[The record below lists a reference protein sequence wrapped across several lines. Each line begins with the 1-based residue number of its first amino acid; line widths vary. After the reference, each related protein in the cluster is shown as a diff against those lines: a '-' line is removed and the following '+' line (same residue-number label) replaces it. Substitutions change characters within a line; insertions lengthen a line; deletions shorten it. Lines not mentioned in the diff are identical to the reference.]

1 MITNNISKINV
12 SDIDIDVIKKD
23 IKNIH
28 IGVYPPAGRV
38 RVASP
43 LHTSDD
49 SIRLAVVSRLAWI
62 KKQKENFENQPRQSK
77 REMLNAESHY
87 FLGNRYL
94 LEVIY
99 RHGKHEV
106 IKQHSTLELYVN
118 KNTTYQNKLLVLN
131 EWYRRELKKELEKLV
146 SKWEKKIGIKL
157 NRWDVKKMK
166 TKWGACNIEAKNIW
180 FNLELAKVP
189 IECIEYIVVHEM
201 VHLLERHHNDRFK
214 ELLGKYL
221 SDWERRKKLLS
232 NSMLG
237 V

>member
-1 MITNNISKINV
+1 MITNSISKINI
-12 SDIDIDVIKKD
+12 SDIDIDVVKKD

-28 IGVYPPAGRV
+28 IGVYPPDGRV

-49 SIRLAVVSRLAWI
+49 TIRLAVISRLAWI

-77 REMLNAESHY
+77 REMLNSESHY

-99 RHGKHEV
+99 RHGKHEIV
-106 IKQHSTLELYVN
+106 KQHSTLELYVN

-131 EWYRRELKKELEKLV
+131 EWYRSELKKELEKLV
-146 SKWEKKIGIKL
+146 AKWEKKIGIEL
-157 NRWDVKKMK
+157 NHWDIKKMK
-166 TKWGACNIEAKNIW
+166 TKWGSCNIEAKNIW

-189 IECIEYIVVHEM
+189 MECIEYIVVHEM

-232 NSMLG
+232 SCMLG

>member
-1 MITNNISKINV
+1 MVTNSISKINIG
-12 SDIDIDVIKKD
+12 DIEIDIVKKD

-28 IGVYPPAGRV
+28 IGVYPPDGRV

-43 LHTSDD
+43 LNTSDD
-49 SIRLAVVSRLAWI
+49 SIRLALISRFSWI
-62 KKQKENFENQPRQSK
+62 KKQKENFKNQPRQST
-77 REMLNAESHY
+77 REMVNAESHY
-87 FLGNRYL
+87 FFGNRYL

-99 RHGKHEV
+99 RNGKHEI
-106 IKQHSTLELYVN
+106 IKQHSKLELYVR
-118 KNTTYQNKLLVLN
+118 KNTIHQNKLLVLN
-131 EWYRRELKKELEKLV
+131 EWYRSELKNELEKLV
-146 SKWEKKIGIKL
+146 TKWEKKIGIKL
-157 NRWDVKKMK
+157 NHWKVKKMK

-201 VHLLERHHNDRFK
+201 LHLLERHHNDRFK

-221 SDWERRKKLLS
+221 SDWESRKKLLATR
-232 NSMLG
+232 MLG